1 MDRRGFLTAL
11 LGGALTGAVVVESAQ
26 AQFFTPFE
34 PPAPPEWEDRR
45 DRWERRRRERWER
58 EQRRRYYR
66 RRRRE
71 YEDDDDD

>member
-1 MDRRGFLTAL
+1 MNRRSFLTAL
-11 LGGALTGAVVVESAQ
+11 LGGALTSMFVAERAQ

-34 PPAPPEWEDRR
+34 PPPPPGWGDRR
-45 DRWERRRRERWER
+45 DRWERHRRERWER

-71 YEDDDDD
+71 YDDDDDD